1 MIIEYYEKIL
11 TKYSEIWFK
20 KYVLISFKFLLSV
33 GLIIV
38 HEYRNFTKF
47 CVSLSNPCQKMSR
60 NLTFHPLISLLNLYS
75 FWTLTIFFIFQ
86 VYLWFWNE
94 KCKNKPS
101 LKLPKRLQIYPL
113 LLPMSTE
120 QMILYFKKILCWHLK
135 KKRKLLKIFC
145 KMRENLCLRY
155 IEFLILNLKS
165 KTLCKISFNIN
176 AAYDQHDGLYAL
188 FLCTLILDPNH
199 YVKQ

>member
-1 MIIEYYEKIL
+1 MYCIVIAFYCTVINILCTELWYVVIRSLCFELQIYCWRIEEQP
-11 TKYSEIWFK
+11 
-20 KYVLISFKFLLSV
+20 LS
-33 GLIIV
+33 
-38 HEYRNFTKF
+38 T
-47 CVSLSNPCQKMSR
+47 C
-60 NLTFHPLISLLNLYS
+60 
-75 FWTLTIFFIFQ
+75 
-86 VYLWFWNE
+86 LWFWNE

-101 LKLPKRLQIYPL
+101 LKLPKRLQIYPF

-155 IEFLILNLKS
+155 IEFLILNLES